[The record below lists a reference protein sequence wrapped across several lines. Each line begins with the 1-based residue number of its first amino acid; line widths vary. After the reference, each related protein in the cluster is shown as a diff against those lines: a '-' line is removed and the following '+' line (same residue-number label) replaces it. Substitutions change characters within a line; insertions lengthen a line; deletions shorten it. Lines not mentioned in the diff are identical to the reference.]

1 MPTIFQY
8 CLPALFILVT
18 SHLHSQPQPTDLF
31 REYAWTPAASSEAGR
46 FLRIGGR
53 YDYRVNPANWPDS
66 LHTDGHIPFAPAVDL
81 AGATR
86 AELMIE
92 KVLSHEG
99 TENLRV
105 SVNKNQYRIIPI
117 PAAVPAPQDEH
128 YYHTRTLLAIPL
140 SELTGSG
147 PNTIGFEVDSIQNW
161 GWPQNVVYGAVLRI
175 YYDKQQKDYTP
186 ATVSVVADNKIIKS
200 KTTLLLNSTDPA
212 RIKQVD
218 YLGHYRDV
226 DWKGHGVYTNWQY
239 TYNRGELERHIGTAT
254 SAPYSVEWQTEWLPD
269 QPDGLAIAARVHDE
283 NGLIYFTEAIEDL
296 ELLRE
301 HRVVLAEPYEYP
313 DFWVTRGNAY
323 GSAVDLAIDVRHATK
338 AKLYWTSWSPCY
350 HAGMDVNGTPLDL
363 GETPCYDMYE
373 HEVEVPVS
381 ALKAGRNEIRTAKT
395 PLHDGQMVHG
405 MEVQF
410 PGPMLKVKY
419 SPTPAEAVPTITEVT
434 YLDRPH
440 FRVTTPTATYY
451 YDRRGGGLS
460 GLMDPAGNDWI
471 GYRREPWGEYPASA
485 ASAYR
490 GIPNLVHWGDEAGA
504 GHPGHDQCTT
514 EQIAPNQVRT
524 TSRSGKWQWSC
535 TFYAD
540 HAQFNVEKVDTSL
553 VYWFL
558 YEGMPHGEYAPKRTY
573 WATDASDGVRRDR
586 PGFFEGESY
595 FGNWQWLAVGHRKS
609 PYTLFVANDRPD
621 DLTDTYSYLGDTEKG
636 VGSPDG
642 MVVYGSGRNEKT
654 EPLFTEAG
662 RVFYVGLYSQAV
674 RKKERLAELRAWLG
688 ELLGN
693 K

>member
-419 SPTPAEAVPTITEVT
+419 SPTPAEAAPTITEVT

-440 FRVTTPTATYY
+440 FKVTTPTATYY

-485 ASAYR
+485 AGAFR
-490 GIPNLVHWGDEAGA
+490 GMPNFIHWGDESGA

-514 EQIAPNQVRT
+514 EQIAPNQLRS
-524 TSRSGKWQWSC
+524 TSRSGKWQWTC

-540 HAQFNVEKVDTSL
+540 HTQFQMEKVDTSL

-558 YEGMPHGEYAPKRTY
+558 YEGTPGGSYDPKRSY
-573 WATDASDGVRRDR
+573 WATSTTDGVRRDR
-586 PGFFEGESY
+586 PDFFAGKSW
-595 FGNWQWLAVGHRKS
+595 FGNWQWGVFGHKKS
-609 PYTLFVANDRPD
+609 PYSLFVAADRPD
-621 DLTDTYSYLGDTEKG
+621 THTDMFGYLGNTEADG
-636 VGSPDG
+636 INSPDG
-642 MVVYGSGRNEKT
+642 MVVYGMGRNEKT
-654 EPLFTEAG
+654 EPLFDEAG
-662 RVFYVGLYSQAV
+662 RVFYVGLYPNNTRKEKALEAFQRWLETIV
-674 RKKERLAELRAWLG
+674 R
-688 ELLGN
+688 
-693 K
+693 